1 MDKNEKMKILSDLVE
16 VDTQDKDE
24 SEIAQYLADLL
35 EKHGIKSERVES
47 KPGRDNLVA
56 YMGNKSDKVLGLT
69 GHMDVVS
76 IGDKEKWTNNPFELT
91 ERDGKLYGR
100 GTSDMKA
107 GLAAIIISMI
117 ELKEQGVNLNGQ
129 IKLLATVDEEK
140 DETGAKT
147 LTKLG
152 YAKDL
157 TALLVAEPSGVS
169 KASLAAAKDLP
180 VSKEQVSKLVAVNKT
195 NEQHFLV
202 FAHNGSFDFKVTSIG
217 KTSHSSMPSL
227 GINAIDNLM
236 KYYVEQ
242 QEYFNQEHPV
252 DDVLGEIVPVNTLIS
267 GGEQINS
274 VPGQASI
281 TSRVRTT
288 PAMSSKQ
295 ISRDLNEIIDQL
307 NQEDGVELK
316 LEILNDQAPVKSN
329 PESSF
334 IKLVQELGAKN
345 LEQAY
350 PLMHVAGGTDAA
362 HFTQDNSDLP
372 VAVVGP
378 GNDTSHMIDEY
389 VDEDMFLRH
398 IEFFKDVITNYLK

>member
-1 MDKNEKMKILSDLVE
+1 MDKNEKLKILSDLVE
-16 VDTQDKDE
+16 IDTQDKDE
-24 SEIAQYLADLL
+24 SKVAQYLSDLL
-35 EKHGIKSERVES
+35 EKHGIESEKVES

-76 IGDKEKWTNNPFELT
+76 IGDKSKWSNNPFELT

-100 GTSDMKA
+100 GATDMKS

-117 ELKEQGVNLNGQ
+117 ELKEQNINLNGQ

-140 DETGAKT
+140 NETGAKT

-152 YAKDL
+152 YAEDL

-169 KASLAAAKDLP
+169 KKSLETAKALP
-180 VSKEQVSKLVAVNKT
+180 VSEEQISQLLATNKT
-195 NEQHFLV
+195 NEQHFLI

-217 KTSHSSMPSL
+217 KTSHSSMPNL

-236 KYYVEQ
+236 KYYTKQ
-242 QEYFNQEHPV
+242 QEYFSQKHPV

-288 PAMSSKQ
+288 PAMPSEQIKQ
-295 ISRDLNEIIDQL
+295 DLNEIIEKL
-307 NQEDGVELK
+307 NQEDGIELK
-316 LEILNDQAPVKSN
+316 FEVINDQSPVKSN

-334 IKLVQELGAKN
+334 IKLVQKLGSKN
-345 LEQAY
+345 LAQAY

-362 HFTQDNSDLP
+362 HLTQGNTNLP

-378 GNDTSHMIDEY
+378 GNDSSHMIDEY